1 LGYVY
6 MATLDYAGPVQS
18 FLRSWLGP
26 EAGFNVRTGFWAVVV
41 LTLTLYPYVYLLA
54 RTAFQELPGSLF
66 EAVRAMGYGRL
77 RSFLRLALPLARP
90 SLVAGVALALMET
103 LTDFAV
109 VRFLNFP
116 TLSEGIIRVWH
127 GMMNRDAA
135 MEIAGVL
142 LLFALGVLLLERR
155 LRGRARFSQ
164 SRGQA
169 PGVERARL
177 RGWKGWAATTLCSA
191 VLLMAFGLP
200 VIQLG
205 LWAVWDLARMSSL
218 DLAWY
223 GGLARNSLTLAAGAA
238 SLTALIA
245 VILAYAVRL
254 SAKNP
259 LTRPAVRLATMGY
272 AVPGSVIAV
281 GALALLSTT
290 DHAVGA
296 LLEGWRG
303 ITVGLLFT
311 GTIIG
316 LLYAYGVRFL
326 AVAYNSVEAG
336 FEVLKPRLTEA
347 ARTLGAP
354 PRRTLL
360 QIHLPLIAPGLLA
373 GFTLVFLDV
382 MKELPITL
390 LLRPFGFDTLSVW
403 IYQMVSESLWAG
415 TALPALTLVAVGLLP
430 VAVLMRMTTLKGH

>member
-1 LGYVY
+1 
-6 MATLDYAGPVQS
+6 
-18 FLRSWLGP
+18 
-26 EAGFNVRTGFWAVVV
+26 
-41 LTLTLYPYVYLLA
+41 
-54 RTAFQELPGSLF
+54 
-66 EAVRAMGYGRL
+66 
-77 RSFLRLALPLARP
+77 
-90 SLVAGVALALMET
+90 VALALMET

-109 VRFLNFP
+109 VRFFNFP

-296 LLEGWRG
+296 LLEGWGG
-303 ITVGLLFT
+303 ITVGLLLT
-311 GTIIG
+311 GTIVG

-326 AVAYNSVEAG
+326 AVAYGSVEAS
-336 FEVLKPRLTEA
+336 FEKLKPQLTEA

-430 VAVLMRMTTLKGH
+430 VAVLMRMTTLKSH